1 MFTTIKRKLATLV
14 RRKKRP
20 PPPRVKDQAH
30 TDYRM
35 SSSRSSDRGFG
46 LVHYSP
52 RPWIAA
58 NRPYR
63 AIGFREED
71 DQIST
76 LDLSG
81 ESHHSRSIRLSA
93 ANSTPSENPQQQPE
107 SDPKSHSSATSE
119 TEIAGPIV
127 VRFQGKYH
135 QALLLTIEMF
145 EGIRSIARTKREL
158 DELDLEITKLSGQ
171 ANELRLAMETLERRA
186 KNAVPGAFPNSTA
199 DGGENARRQLLMPAM
214 RRRLEICERS
224 LHDLSG
230 RRHLLGAEL
239 DAARQKIIEALE
251 LI

>member
-71 DQIST
+71 NQIST

-81 ESHHSRSIRLSA
+81 ESHHSRSTRLSA
-93 ANSTPSENPQQQPE
+93 ANSTPPENPQQQPE
-107 SDPKSHSSATSE
+107 SDPESHSSATSE
-119 TEIAGPIV
+119 TEIVGPIA

-135 QALLLTIEMF
+135 QALLLTTEMS

-171 ANELRLAMETLERRA
+171 ANELRLAMEKLERRA
-186 KNAVPGAFPNSTA
+186 ENAVPGAFPSTA
-199 DGGENARRQLLMPAM
+199 DGGETARRELLIPAM

-230 RRHLLGAEL
+230 RRRLVDAEL
-239 DAARQKIIEALE
+239 DAARQKITEALE